1 IVTLDGDVV
10 HRGGTMTGGRT
21 KNATSIISAQN
32 ELERIRQQLV
42 SATAANE
49 LAIKN
54 YNALVVD
61 KEQLESQIT
70 DKRIA
75 LAHLEPLL
83 ETKRAKYEKLQS
95 DLDVLKP
102 DAEKEEQ
109 SYFDSIITD
118 LNKAY
123 ADKDDLTM
131 TLKSGREERM
141 KLSNDIDRKDQQ
153 IRSARRQLDTAN
165 ESLKGIISKE
175 AAVSVKLEEN
185 INRLASEY
193 RMTYE
198 YALANVSSTI
208 DDSSQEEVIA
218 LREEIKNLGNINMS
232 APEEYEQVN
241 ERYETIKKNYDDLL
255 ASRDKILEAIAEMDE
270 TMKSQF
276 METFNEIN
284 KELPTTFS
292 ALFGGGRA
300 KLILEDP
307 EDVLNSGIDIDVQPP
322 GKAVKSIRLFSGGE
336 KTLIAICVLFTILK
350 TRHVPLIV
358 FDEVEAALD
367 EANVERFAKY
377 VKNISD
383 ESQFIIITHRPGTM
397 EQCDVLYGVTMQNR
411 GVSQMMKVR
420 LVDAVGMAEKGE
432 A

>member
-1 IVTLDGDVV
+1 
-10 HRGGTMTGGRT
+10 
-21 KNATSIISAQN
+21 
-32 ELERIRQQLV
+32 
-42 SATAANE
+42 
-49 LAIKN
+49 
-54 YNALVVD
+54 
-61 KEQLESQIT
+61 
-70 DKRIA
+70 
-75 LAHLEPLL
+75 
-83 ETKRAKYEKLQS
+83 
-95 DLDVLKP
+95 
-102 DAEKEEQ
+102 
-109 SYFDSIITD
+109 
-118 LNKAY
+118 
-123 ADKDDLTM
+123 
-131 TLKSGREERM
+131 
-141 KLSNDIDRKDQQ
+141 
-153 IRSARRQLDTAN
+153 
-165 ESLKGIISKE
+165 
-175 AAVSVKLEEN
+175 
-185 INRLASEY
+185 
-193 RMTYE
+193 
-198 YALANVSSTI
+198 
-208 DDSSQEEVIA
+208 
-218 LREEIKNLGNINMS
+218 